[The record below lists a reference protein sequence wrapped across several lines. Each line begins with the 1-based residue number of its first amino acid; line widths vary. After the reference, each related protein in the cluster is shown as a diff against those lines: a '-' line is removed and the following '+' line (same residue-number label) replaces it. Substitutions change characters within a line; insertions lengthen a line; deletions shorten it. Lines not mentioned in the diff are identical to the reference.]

1 MLLTLPNPKH
11 NEIINRYNH
20 LDGIQMHDND
30 TKNLLPIH
38 IILGTSDF
46 AKIKMGTDWWTI
58 CWVIMS
64 LDRESDIG
72 FKVFLSIKT
81 MIMRNY
87 EILMF
92 WN

>member
-58 CWVIMS
+58 CGASKNGLGYNVTWQKKWYRVQS
-64 LDRESDIG
+64 
-72 FKVFLSIKT
+72 VPVH
-81 MIMRNY
+81 
-87 EILMF
+87 
-92 WN
+92 